1 MTGKIVLPVLGQ
13 PDPNSP
19 GDVHLVGRYAVGVTW
34 ADGHGSI
41 YPFER
46 LRRDCACGV
55 CAALDELPPSATWP
69 RAIRRTPAGL
79 AVTWSD
85 GHESLYPYPGLRGRC
100 LCAACTGGH

>member
-1 MTGKIVLPVLGQ
+1 VTGKIVLPLLGQ

-46 LRRDCACGV
+46 LRRDCPCGA
-55 CAALDELPPSATWP
+55 CAAPEEPPPAAAWP
-69 RAIRRTPAGL
+69 REIRRTPEGL

-85 GHESLYPYPGLRGRC
+85 GHQSLYPYATLRGGC

>member
-1 MTGKIVLPVLGQ
+1 MTGKIVLPLLGQ
-13 PDPNSP
+13 PDPNRP

-46 LRRDCACGV
+46 LRHDCPCGG
-55 CAALDELPPSATWP
+55 CATLEEHGPAAAWP
-69 RAIRRTPAGL
+69 REIRRMPDGL

-85 GHESLYPYPGLRGRC
+85 GHRSLYPYATLRGRC

>member
-1 MTGKIVLPVLGQ
+1 VTGKILLPVLGQ
-13 PDPNSP
+13 PDPNTP

-46 LRRDCACGV
+46 LRRDCPCGACASLAEPSP
-55 CAALDELPPSATWP
+55 AALWP
-69 RAIRRTPAGL
+69 RAITRTADGL

-85 GHESLYPYPGLRGRC
+85 GHRSLYPYAALRGRC